1 MATSSI
7 FESVKIKGEEK
18 AAAFMDAYES
28 SLEDAQKNPRKS
40 ERLIISDPETLKRV
54 MAKGRKYHVG

>member
-7 FESVKIKGEEK
+7 FESVKIKGEDK

-28 SLEDAQKNPRKS
+28 SLEDARKNPRKS
-40 ERLIISDPETLKRV
+40 EKLIISDPETLKKV
-54 MAKGRKYHVG
+54 MKKWRKYHVG